1 MTEMDSSL
9 SKSYWLMYCLSFKK
23 SMRAT
28 TMMTKREKRRRA
40 IPFLV
45 PPHPSAIPEKMAER
59 IAVAPA
65 TIHIFCWSSSV
76 NDLRK
81 PFAFGVGFLFLPN
94 TLILRFKS
102 LSSPMMP
109 LFAYEAKS
117 VMVYCTRSC
126 KFYGLFLPG

>member
-1 MTEMDSSL
+1 M
-9 SKSYWLMYCLSFKK
+9 K
-23 SMRAT
+23 SMIAT
-28 TMMTKREKRRRA
+28 IKMMMIEKTINMIA
-40 IPFLV
+40 LLAPS
-45 PPHPSAIPEKMAER
+45 HPSAKKPAIAE
-59 IAVAPA
+59 IKAVTPA
-65 TIHIFCWSSSV
+65 TTQIKDFISCQTDS
-76 NDLRK
+76 RK
-81 PFAFGVGFLFLPN
+81 LAGTGLGIEFLPN